1 MDSKSVERS
10 RTPQPTFRRRD
21 FSPVLTLAVGGFMS
35 EIHEATPVSQLFPRF
50 ERFLNSRE
58 AAALL
63 QIHPKTLQRLAR
75 KGEIR
80 AMRIGKLWRF
90 RASDLHAWVDLRLK
104 LATYPYR
111 PSHGES

>member
-1 MDSKSVERS
+1 MGSKSDGRVGRYI
-10 RTPQPTFRRRD
+10 QPFGSPGD
-21 FSPVLTLAVGGFMS
+21 FSLVPALAEGGFMS
-35 EIHEATPVSQLFPRF
+35 EMREAAQVSQRLSHF

-80 AMRIGKLWRF
+80 AMRIGKLWRL
-90 RASDLHAWVDLRLK
+90 RASDLHTWVDLRLS
-104 LATYPYR
+104 LANSIP
-111 PSHGES
+111 P

>member
-1 MDSKSVERS
+1 
-10 RTPQPTFRRRD
+10 
-21 FSPVLTLAVGGFMS
+21 MS
-35 EIHEATPVSQLFPRF
+35 EMHEATAVSQPIRNF
-50 ERFLNSRE
+50 ERFLDSRE

-90 RASDLHAWVDLRLK
+90 RTSDLDAWVDLRLK
-104 LATYPYR
+104 LGSYPHR
-111 PSHGES
+111 P

>member
-1 MDSKSVERS
+1 
-10 RTPQPTFRRRD
+10 
-21 FSPVLTLAVGGFMS
+21 MS
-35 EIHEATPVSQLFPRF
+35 EMHEATLAGQPFPQF
-50 ERFLNSRE
+50 ERFLGSRE

-90 RASDLHAWVDLRLK
+90 RASDLDAWVHLRLK
-104 LATYPYR
+104 LAYR
-111 PSHGES
+111 P

>member
-1 MDSKSVERS
+1 
-10 RTPQPTFRRRD
+10 
-21 FSPVLTLAVGGFMS
+21 MS
-35 EIHEATPVSQLFPRF
+35 EMHEAAPVRQPLRQF
-50 ERFLNSRE
+50 EQFLDSRE

-90 RASDLHAWVDLRLK
+90 RTSDLDAWVHLRLK
-104 LATYPYR
+104 LASYPYR
-111 PSHGES
+111 P

>member
-1 MDSKSVERS
+1 MGSKSVGRS
-10 RTPQPTFRRRD
+10 RTPQPAFRRRGD
-21 FSPVLTLAVGGFMS
+21 SSSVSTLAAGDFMS
-35 EIHEATPVSQLFPRF
+35 EMHKAMPVSQPSPHF
-50 ERFLNSRE
+50 ERFLDSRE

-90 RASDLHAWVDLRLK
+90 RTSDLDAWVHLRLK
-104 LATYPYR
+104 LASYPYR
-111 PSHGES
+111 P